1 MPIYGLDSAHFVSTP
16 RLAWEA
22 ALNNTEVKLDLLND
36 VEMLL
41 VVEKGIRGEICCV
54 IYRYAS

>member
-1 MPIYGLDSAHFVSTP
+1 MTIHGLDSALFVPAP

-22 ALNNTEVKLDLLND
+22 ALKNSKVKLDQLND

-41 VVEKGIRGEICCV
+41 AVEKGIRGEICCV